1 MLRLSLVVVVAGSE
15 CDATVPFFVVPGMM
29 VSLSLSVSVWVWVL
43 GLGLRPRFLGSGI
56 FEW

>member
-29 VSLSLSVSVWVWVL
+29 VSLSLSVSVWVL

>member
-1 MLRLSLVVVVAGSE
+1 MLRLSLVVIAGSE

-29 VSLSLSVSVWVWVL
+29 VSVSLSVSVSVL
-43 GLGLRPRFLGSGI
+43 GLGFRPRFLGSGI